1 MIATFRSDTPAEVA
15 GAIKTGPRQRLYGC
29 SGGALM
35 PLSTDPVG
43 QPVTLDQTGETSPYP
58 FFEYMRRTDPV
69 WHGAMMDTSQM
80 PEELRPKDEWV
91 LFGYDGVYQAFRD
104 DRIFSSHKYDET
116 IVFVMGHTILA
127 MGGKEH
133 HDHRSL
139 VAKAFRA
146 TALERWEPSVIGP
159 VCDQLIDEI
168 KHDCHADL
176 VKALTFEFPTRIIS
190 VLLGLPPEDLDMFRR
205 LSLDLISIPT
215 DIVAG
220 LNAAAELQ
228 GYFLKQVEQR
238 RRKRTDDIIGDLV
251 AAEID
256 GEKLTDDA
264 IIAFLRLLLPAG
276 LETTYRSSGN
286 LLYLLLTHPE
296 QLQMVRRDR
305 ALIPAA
311 IEEGLR
317 VETPLTMVMRTTT
330 EEVEIGGKIIPADA
344 QVDMCMGSANRDES
358 RWPDAD
364 RFDIQRPRHSH
375 VAFAGGIHM
384 CLGMHL
390 ARLETRIMLNSVL
403 NRVENLAFVPDDGT
417 GDESRIVGLIFR
429 SPNKLPVTFTP
440 AP

>member
-1 MIATFRSDTPAEVA
+1 MT
-15 GAIKTGPRQRLYGC
+15 
-29 SGGALM
+29 
-35 PLSTDPVG
+35 LSTDRPDSRG
-43 QPVTLDQTGETSPYP
+43 QPVTLDRTGETSPYP

-69 WHGAMMDTSQM
+69 WHGSLADHSQM
-80 PEELRPKDEWV
+80 PEELRPTDAWV
-91 LFGYDGVYQAFRD
+91 LFGYDGLFQAFRD
-104 DRIFSSHKYDET
+104 DRVFTSAKYDKS
-116 IVFVMGHTILA
+116 IGLVMGHTILA

-168 KHDCHADL
+168 KNDGHADL
-176 VKALTFEFPTRIIS
+176 VRALTFEFPTRIIS
-190 VLLGLPPEDLDMFRR
+190 VLLGLPPEDLDLFRR

-215 DIVAG
+215 DITAG
-220 LNAAAELQ
+220 LNAAAELH
-228 GYFLKQVEQR
+228 GYFLEQVEQR
-238 RRKRTDDIIGDLV
+238 RRKLTDDIIGDLV

-256 GEKLTDDA
+256 GQKLTDDA

-296 QLQMVRRDR
+296 QLAMVQQDR
-305 ALIPAA
+305 SLIPAA

-317 VETPLTMVMRTTT
+317 VETPLTTVMRTTT
-330 EEVEIGGKIIPADA
+330 QEIEIGGKTIPADA

-358 RWPDAD
+358 RWPDPNT
-364 RFDIQRPRHSH
+364 FDIQRPRHAH
-375 VAFAGGIHM
+375 IAFAAGIHM

-390 ARLETRIMLNSVL
+390 ARLETRVMLNSL
-403 NRVENLAFVPDDGT
+403 LDRVKDLAFVPDDDT
-417 GDESRIVGLIFR
+417 GEESKIVGLTFR

-440 AP
+440 AA

>member
-1 MIATFRSDTPAEVA
+1 MTL
-15 GAIKTGPRQRLYGC
+15 G
-29 SGGALM
+29 
-35 PLSTDPVG
+35 TDPV
-43 QPVTLDQTGETSPYP
+43 VLDTTGETSPYP
-58 FFEYMRRTDPV
+58 YFEYMRRTDPV
-69 WHGAMMDTSQM
+69 WHGTFMDHSQM
-80 PEELRPKDEWV
+80 PEELRPSDEWV
-91 LFGYDGVYQAFRD
+91 LFGYDGVFQGFRD
-104 DRIFSSHKYDET
+104 DRTFTSAAYDKT
-116 IVFVMGHTILA
+116 IGLVMGHTILA

-146 TALERWEPSVIGP
+146 TALQRWEPSVIAP
-159 VCDQLIDEI
+159 VCNQLIDEI
-168 KHDCHADL
+168 KFHGHADL

-220 LNAAAELQ
+220 LNAAAELH
-228 GYFLKQVEQR
+228 GYFLNQVEQR
-238 RRKRTDDIIGDLV
+238 RLKPTDDIIGDLV

-256 GEKLTDDA
+256 GEKLSDEA

-296 QLQMVRRDR
+296 QLAMVNQDR
-305 ALIPAA
+305 SLIPSA

-330 EEVEIGGKIIPADA
+330 KEVEIGGKTIPAEA

-358 RWPDAD
+358 RWPDSNK
-364 RFDIQRPRHSH
+364 FDIRRARHAH
-375 VAFAGGIHM
+375 IAFAGGIHM

-390 ARLETRIMLNSVL
+390 ARLETQVMLNSL
-403 NRVENLAFVPDDGT
+403 LDRVTDLAFVTDDGT
-417 GDESRIVGLIFR
+417 GEEARIVGLTFR

-440 AP
+440 VA

>member
-1 MIATFRSDTPAEVA
+1 
-15 GAIKTGPRQRLYGC
+15 
-29 SGGALM
+29 
-35 PLSTDPVG
+35 
-43 QPVTLDQTGETSPYP
+43 
-58 FFEYMRRTDPV
+58 
-69 WHGAMMDTSQM
+69 
-80 PEELRPKDEWV
+80 
-91 LFGYDGVYQAFRD
+91 
-104 DRIFSSHKYDET
+104 
-116 IVFVMGHTILA
+116 MGHTILA

-146 TALERWEPSVIGP
+146 TALERWEPSVVGP

-168 KHDCHADL
+168 KNDGHADL

-190 VLLGLPPEDLDMFRR
+190 VLLGLPPEDLDLFRR

-215 DIVAG
+215 DIMAG
-220 LNAAAELQ
+220 LNAAAELH
-228 GYFLKQVEQR
+228 GYFLDQVEQR
-238 RRKRTDDIIGDLV
+238 RRKLTDDIIGDLV

-256 GEKLTDDA
+256 GEKLTDEA

-296 QLQMVRRDR
+296 QLAMVQQNRS
-305 ALIPAA
+305 LIPAA

-330 EEVEIGGKIIPADA
+330 QEIEIGGKTIPADA

-358 RWPDAD
+358 RWPDPNT
-364 RFDIQRPRHSH
+364 FDIQRPRHAH
-375 VAFAGGIHM
+375 IAFAAGIHM

-390 ARLETRIMLNSVL
+390 ARLETRVMLNSL
-403 NRVENLAFVPDDGT
+403 FDRVKDLALVPDDGI
-417 GDESRIVGLIFR
+417 GDKSMIVGLTFR
-429 SPNKLPVTFTP
+429 SPNKLPVTFSP
-440 AP
+440 AV